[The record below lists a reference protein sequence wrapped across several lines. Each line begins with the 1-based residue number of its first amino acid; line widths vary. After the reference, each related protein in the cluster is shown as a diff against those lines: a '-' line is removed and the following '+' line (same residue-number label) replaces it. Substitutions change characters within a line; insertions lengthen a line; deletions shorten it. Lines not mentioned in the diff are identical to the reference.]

1 MHLRFGPRAGAALI
15 ALGCALLSS
24 GCAIDAVTVTNPS
37 AVSPVATPSAPESAE
52 SDDPLQYA
60 RRSYWAGRIT
70 ATTTCPTGEVVIS
83 GEDQNVHIAADCQRV
98 VVKGSDT
105 NVIAQRVGTLVVEE
119 DADFGYILVTS
130 ADTIDI
136 NGDLVTV
143 YWDHGNPGVTMAGN
157 STANPNPVKE

>member
-1 MHLRFGPRAGAALI
+1 M
-15 ALGCALLSS
+15 S
-24 GCAIDAVTVTNPS
+24 GCAIETVGTGVVSARPSVAVPAPAPS
-37 AVSPVATPSAPESAE
+37 PAE

-60 RRSYWAGRIT
+60 RRSYWAARIT

-83 GEDQNVHIAADCQRV
+83 GEDQNVQIAADCQRV

-119 DADFGYILVTS
+119 GADFGYLLLRS

-136 NGDLVTV
+136 NGDQVTV
-143 YWDHGNPGVTMAGN
+143 YWDEGSPGVTMAGN

>member
-1 MHLRFGPRAGAALI
+1 MSLRGGWPAGAVAL
-15 ALGCALLSS
+15 ALAGVATLS
-24 GCAIDAVTVTNPS
+24 GCAIETVGTGVVNSRPSVAVP
-37 AVSPVATPSAPESAE
+37 APAPAE

-60 RRSYWAGRIT
+60 RRSYWATRIT

-83 GEDQNVHIAADCQRV
+83 GEDQNVQIAADCQRV

-119 DADFGYILVTS
+119 GADFGYLLLRS

-136 NGDLVTV
+136 NGDQVTV
-143 YWDHGNPGVTMAGN
+143 YWDEGNPGVTMAGN